1 MYSMYGENRE
11 FPHIPRGNSSSETE
25 QYEMLQKKTVQNIIM
40 FAKKLHKIFC
50 QNVTERS
57 ALYCN
62 AISLTGRIIKFSL
75 LLQITCMK
83 KR

>member
-11 FPHIPRGNSSSETE
+11 FPYIPRGNSSSEIE
-25 QYEMLQKKTVQNIIM
+25 QYEMLQKTVRNIIM

-50 QNVTERS
+50 QNVTVRS

-62 AISLTGRIIKFSL
+62 AISLTGGIIKFSL
-75 LLQITCMK
+75 LLLITCMK